1 MQRRSMRARR
11 FGRLGRDNIQRI
23 AAVSGCGLLLV
34 VPGPMH
40 ARGPSRAAPASFHTV
55 RPGHKLPN
63 GAEWTKGGR
72 AGPGR
77 KKKGVNRRFNRTTG
91 QHVGKTFFAGDKA
104 LANKWIAPR
113 IFVNVTATTE

>member
-40 ARGPSRAAPASFHTV
+40 ARGASAASPAYFHTV
-55 RPGHKLPN
+55 RPGAKLPT
-63 GAEWTKGGR
+63 GAQCAKWVR
-72 AGPGR
+72 ARPVR
-77 KKKGVNRRFNRTTG
+77 ENKGVNRRFNRTTG

-104 LANKWIAPR
+104 LANKWIAP
-113 IFVNVTATTE
+113 